1 MTAESELAQLKSL
14 YGPLADSLRRLIDLS
29 IRTEADAAT
38 VATAKAKID
47 SAADDLSRSLSLG
60 SFGLR
65 QTRDGQPTTWGN
77 VLIGLRNPIAPPLVV
92 QHGTGGQVWADLT
105 LGAPYEGPA
114 GLVHGGVCALILDH
128 VLAATAHKP
137 GQPAVTGTL
146 CVRYLRGTPLGSL
159 RAEAR
164 VERVEGTKTFA
175 VGHIADAEGI
185 TVRAEGVFI
194 YPRGSTP

>member
-1 MTAESELAQLKSL
+1 MTAENELAQLQSL

-29 IRTEADAAT
+29 IRTEADAALI
-38 VATAKAKID
+38 ATAKAKID
-47 SAADDLSRSLSLG
+47 SAADDLSTSVSPG
-60 SFGLR
+60 SFGVR
-65 QTRDGQPTTWGN
+65 QTRDSQPTTWGN
-77 VLIGLRNPIAPPLVV
+77 VLIGLRNPIAPPLEV
-92 QHGTGGQVWADLT
+92 HRGADGEVWADLT

-114 GLVHGGVCALILDH
+114 GHVHGGVCALILDH

-137 GQPAVTGTL
+137 GRPAVTGTL

-164 VERVEGTKTFA
+164 IDRVEGSKTFA

-185 TVRAEGVFI
+185 TVQAEGVFI
-194 YPRGSTP
+194 RPRNNTP

>member
-1 MTAESELAQLKSL
+1 MTAESELAQLKSV
-14 YGPLADSLRRLIDLS
+14 YGPLTDSLRRLIDLS

-47 SAADDLSRSLSLG
+47 SAADDLSELVSPG
-60 SFGLR
+60 SFGVR
-65 QTRDGQPTTWGN
+65 QSRDGQPMAWGN

-92 QHGTGGQVWADLT
+92 QHGTDGQVWADLT

-114 GLVHGGVCALILDH
+114 GHVHGGVCALILDH

-137 GQPAVTGTL
+137 AMPAVTGTL
-146 CVRYLRGTPLGSL
+146 CVRFLRGTPLGAL

-164 VERVEGTKTFA
+164 IDRVEGTKTFA
-175 VGHIADAEGI
+175 VGHIADAAGI
-185 TVRAEGVFI
+185 TVQAEGVFI
-194 YPRGSTP
+194 YPRDGTP